1 MVWGFETVLKDP
13 KQRVAF
19 ISVIATIFLIVIK
32 FYVGMVTNSLGIL
45 SEALHSSLDFVAA
58 FITMLTVISASK
70 PADSE
75 HQFGHGKAENLSA
88 LAQTM
93 LLLITCAWIFWE
105 ASNRII
111 YSQVSVDATFA
122 AFATMI
128 ISVAVNL
135 VMARALYGAAKEYSS
150 QAVEASALHFSSDIL
165 SSAVVIV
172 GLASVRLGFP
182 LGDPIASIGV
192 ALVIVYASFQLGR
205 RTLDALMDR
214 APTGKTD
221 EIRKAVKSIEGVR
234 IERIRVRSSG
244 PHTFVDLRISLDRT
258 MVLESSRDIVREVET
273 KVRDILSNADVVVQ
287 VEPRMI
293 ADEDLSSKI
302 KLIALKK
309 KGIRNVHNIEVN
321 RIGNDI
327 IVEVHLEVDADTTV
341 RDAHELVSEFE
352 RETRAQ
358 LGVKQVYTHI
368 ETYSVEPETGKDL
381 TEKEA
386 HIVEK
391 VKEVASRYLEITDC
405 HRITVME
412 TEGKTS
418 VNLHCRLQ
426 ADETLEKAHH
436 ITTELELA
444 IREELKDL
452 DHITIHIEPAEQS
465 PTQSA

>member
-1 MVWGFETVLKDP
+1 MMSRFKTMMKDQ

-19 ISVIATIFLIVIK
+19 LSVIATVFLIIIK
-32 FYVGMVTNSLGIL
+32 SYVGIVTNSLGIL

-58 FITMLTVISASK
+58 FITMLTVVSASK

-105 ASNRII
+105 ASDRIVH
-111 YSQVSVDATFA
+111 SHTNVDASIA
-122 AFATMI
+122 AFATMM

-135 VMARALYGAAKEYSS
+135 VMARALYGAAREYNS

-165 SSAVVIV
+165 SSAVVIA

-192 ALVIVYASFQLGR
+192 ALIIVYASFQLGK

-214 APTGKTD
+214 APAGKTD
-221 EIRKAVKSIEGVR
+221 EIRKAVESIEGVK

-244 PHTFVDLRISLDRT
+244 PHAFVDLNISLDRT
-258 MVLESSRDIVREVET
+258 LGLESSRDIVTEVEA
-273 KVRDILSNADVVVQ
+273 KVREILLNADVVVQ

-309 KGIRNVHNIEVN
+309 KAIRNVHNIEVN

-341 RDAHELVSEFE
+341 RDAHELVSGFE

-358 LGVKQVYTHI
+358 LGVRQVYTHI
-368 ETYSVEPETGKDL
+368 ETYTVEPESGQDL

-386 HIVEK
+386 RIVEK
-391 VKEVASRYLEITDC
+391 VKEVASRYAEITDC
-405 HRITVME
+405 HRISVME

-452 DHITIHIEPAEQS
+452 DHITIHVEPAEQS